1 MHPDPADLSRH
12 ELFKGLDEAQLQQL
26 ASWFEVEEFSA
37 GRAIIRDGAAG
48 YAFYVI
54 DAGTVRVDLEGRD
67 PVMLGPGAPVG
78 EMAFFGDGRRNAE
91 VTAETDGRMLAM
103 FGTRFRELQLEL
115 PAVAEQLE
123 SLVTQRSA
131 CFSTT

>member
-1 MHPDPADLSRH
+1 VHPDPADLSRH

-131 CFSTT
+131 

>member
-131 CFSTT
+131 

>member
-103 FGTRFRELQLEL
+103 FGTRFRELQLKL

-131 CFSTT
+131 

>member
-115 PAVAEQLE
+115 PAVAAQLE

-131 CFSTT
+131 